1 MFPKATHTR
10 YLTRLFRIYARG
22 RTPEMH
28 ENKRCFD
35 VLYFF
40 IRGYQIPFYSLLG
53 RKNWGT
59 AWSYFVEFD
68 DGEPFLVNLVIFKC
82 VPLREYNLKILAIFM
97 FVMHIHDKLRH
108 FNCRIQDQ
116 KAKSGWAGNS
126 LFQFIFVFFPLTL
139 IFFSHILHFVPTH
152 STPLY

>member
-1 MFPKATHTR
+1 M
-10 YLTRLFRIYARG
+10 
-22 RTPEMH
+22 
-28 ENKRCFD
+28 
-35 VLYFF
+35 LYFF

-59 AWSYFVEFD
+59 ASSYFVEFD

-139 IFFSHILHFVPTH
+139 IFFFTH
-152 STPLY
+152 SAFCSYPLHTPLLRSFKRVPAWSIQVRMPLFALAAAF